1 MGRSR
6 RCRSIVMST
15 SVVALGATGACP
27 AANAAS
33 NGTPGSHG
41 NRAVVA
47 HKRAAPVPA
56 RRRVYVYKAVIG
68 DTEAMENEPNMACA
82 GAGARLTGIAF
93 AELNGPGSS
102 RIWAQHPAAFNKTY
116 TLTTSPATTITVS
129 WTPPAERR
137 EAQEESAA
145 HNGEIRN
152 PRLQGRDNT
161 TTVGAVCAAT
171 HSGANIAEIAGAGA
185 RWELPAP
192 VTSLAALVSHTP
204 TSIAP
209 NEYRV
214 AFEVQPDGAVPPFTQ
229 EVESPTREMERAK
242 AKQVEAG

>member
-1 MGRSR
+1 VATSAREAAAVQMRGVSFRDGRSSSESPRSAKLAPARPGFGHSTPQPSTRRTRSR
-6 RCRSIVMST
+6 RAPLQRSRCR
-15 SVVALGATGACP
+15 G
-27 AANAAS
+27 
-33 NGTPGSHG
+33 
-41 NRAVVA
+41 
-47 HKRAAPVPA
+47 
-56 RRRVYVYKAVIG
+56 
-68 DTEAMENEPNMACA
+68 
-82 GAGARLTGIAF
+82 
-93 AELNGPGSS
+93 
-102 RIWAQHPAAFNKTY
+102 
-116 TLTTSPATTITVS
+116 
-129 WTPPAERR
+129 TPPAERR

-152 PRLQGRDNT
+152 PRLQGRDDT

-171 HSGANIAEIAGAGA
+171 HPGANIAEIAGAGA
-185 RWELPAP
+185 TWELPAP
-192 VTSLAALVSHTP
+192 VNSLAALVSHTP